1 MFYSIEEIKKDCL
14 NNPTEFNQGYIQA
27 LYDEGLIDIIIYDE
41 LNDIID
47 NSPYNRISW

>member
-1 MFYSIEEIKKDCL
+1 MFYSIEEIKNDCL

-27 LYDEGLIDIIIYDE
+27 LYDEGLIDITIYDE

-47 NSPYNRISW
+47 NSPYNRIS

>member
-1 MFYSIEEIKKDCL
+1 MFYSIEEIKNDCL

-47 NSPYNRISW
+47 NSPYNRIS